1 MTELSLKTKHRL
13 NMNLYKD
20 KVWVTVKKIFFPVT
34 ILAEDLCYAKN
45 LIFSSIRI
53 EQWDPKLFNDKF
65 SVYIRNG
72 VHCCV
77 LSRLTKDDL
86 RWLYEDMKVKSGEYI
101 INDVYEN
108 EPVAY
113 VLSNWQKKRMIGKLK
128 KLI

>member
-86 RWLYEDMKVKSGEYI
+86 RWFYQVNTSLMMYMKTSLLCMCYQTGREKE
-101 INDVYEN
+101 
-108 EPVAY
+108 
-113 VLSNWQKKRMIGKLK
+113 
-128 KLI
+128 